1 MSSGPHSPA
10 SPHQELSK
18 KYRSAKPR
26 RILPMRQI
34 KTIIFAALFA
44 LGLAAFAQQQNPS
57 AQVPSSGDQ
66 AARHMVPSVDD
77 QLKNLTSKLSLT
89 ADQQAKIKPILEDQ
103 QQQAQSAMSDASL
116 SQDDRRSK
124 MRSLHESSNAKIRD
138 VLNDDQKKKFDAWQ
152 QEMHDRMRQHPG
164 GDVPK

>member
-1 MSSGPHSPA
+1 
-10 SPHQELSK
+10 
-18 KYRSAKPR
+18 
-26 RILPMRQI
+26 MRQI
-34 KTIIFAALFA
+34 KTIIFTAVCV

-57 AQVPSSGDQ
+57 AQAPSSGDQ
-66 AARHMVPSVDD
+66 AARHMAPSVDD
-77 QLKNLTSKLSLT
+77 QLKSLTTQLNLT

-103 QQQAQSAMSDASL
+103 HQQAQSVMSDTAL
-116 SQDDRRSK
+116 SQDDRRNK
-124 MRSLHESSNAKIRD
+124 MRSLHESSSAKVRD